1 MREGGEETDDENGV
15 DSDDCNDD
23 GDYGVSVKWP
33 KPHFSETRRA
43 RLATP
48 SRVLCESFVSPL

>member
-1 MREGGEETDDENGV
+1 MREEGEETDDDNGV
-15 DSDDCNDD
+15 DSDDCDDD

-43 RLATP
+43 R
-48 SRVLCESFVSPL
+48 RR